1 MSRKQAEK
9 EALRN
14 SADPIFNMYF
24 DSMFSYGDDVSWL
37 SRLSSEQQAQEEE
50 EKEEKDDG

>member
-9 EALRN
+9 VALTT
-14 SADPIFNMYF
+14 SANPILNFYF
-24 DSMFSYGDDVSWL
+24 DSMFSGSDDFSWL
-37 SRLSSEQQAQEEE
+37 SSLSTQQAQEEE

>member
-37 SRLSSEQQAQEEE
+37 SSLSSEQQAQEEE
-50 EKEEKDDG
+50 KESKDD